1 MLQLVQKLKDE
12 LTVMTDTSSGRVIN
26 IVPWLSHTTLDAIGE
41 AGFNLKLGALNSE
54 ENELTKVYHNLLYV
68 LSHYSPFSVSICHY
82 QARLDPLPTG
92 HRYRVQAFLGVHT

>member
-54 ENELTKVYHNLLYV
+54 ENELTKIYHNLLYV
-68 LSHYSPFSVSICHY
+68 PSHCSPLSASIRHY
-82 QARLDPLPTG
+82 QSRLNPLPT
-92 HRYRVQAFLGVHT
+92 RY